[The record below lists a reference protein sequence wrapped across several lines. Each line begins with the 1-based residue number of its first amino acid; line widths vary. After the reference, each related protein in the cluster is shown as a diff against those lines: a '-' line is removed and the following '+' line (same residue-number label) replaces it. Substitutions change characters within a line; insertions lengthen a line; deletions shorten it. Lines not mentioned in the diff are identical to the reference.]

1 MSWVNSF
8 HITNFENLMC
18 KMRKNGFQNG
28 RRFSANRDSQ
38 CTDLSSFA
46 GAKVRISTDMA
57 KYSILTITN
66 LANQDKEKSRP
77 RISES
82 AILTHLLSFAK
93 PCFTACFYRL
103 K

>member
-1 MSWVNSF
+1 
-8 HITNFENLMC
+8 
-18 KMRKNGFQNG
+18 MRKNGFQNG

-46 GAKVRISTDMA
+46 DAKVRISAEVT

-66 LANQDKEKSRP
+66 LASQDKEKSRP
-77 RISES
+77 QIYEG